1 MCKTRLEELEN
12 RHAVTSPHV
21 TWRRSSRLKR
31 RPRNDA
37 ALQDT
42 SCTLKQWRIP
52 TYMYIYMIQSVCN
65 TTSSTDEGCGR
76 IHPYNICSCAHVHH
90 CNTLRNCHV
99 HVPVYDWSMT
109 SRTCVWAGYNGRDI
123 AITDDKS
130 EVKLVGSLVDLRLWV
145 HDLSMNFDLQL
156 LTFCVDDL

>member
-1 MCKTRLEELEN
+1 ML
-12 RHAVTSPHV
+12 
-21 TWRRSSRLKR
+21 WRRHMSHDVGHHDSSAGHEMTPPFKIHHVLW
-31 RPRNDA
+31 NS
-37 ALQDT
+37 T
-42 SCTLKQWRIP
+42 WRIP

-130 EVKLVGSLVDLRLWV
+130 EVKLVRSLVDLRLWV